1 MQEPIRVTV
10 RCFSHVRHVLGDEV
24 ITLELPAGA
33 TAETV
38 LRRVREMSDMR
49 LTSLPMRV
57 AINQEFVAESA
68 ALRDGD
74 EVALIPPV
82 QGGRGPTPIVEARIT
97 EEPIGEARAPEAA
110 RDAGAELVFRGI
122 VRPEEGGQA
131 IVALDYE
138 HYPDMA
144 ARELRRLAE
153 ETADRFRLHELRCVQ
168 RVGRVGVGEPSLEV
182 VIRARHRAETLDAMA
197 WFIGEL
203 KLRVPIW
210 KWGVTGSGGRFP
222 SRAGSPARRDP
233 AR

>member
-1 MQEPIRVTV
+1 
-10 RCFSHVRHVLGDEV
+10 VLGDEV

-33 TAETV
+33 TAGEV
-38 LRRVREMSDMR
+38 LERVRKMADMR

-57 AINQEFVAESA
+57 AINREFVSESA
-68 ALRDGD
+68 TLRDGD

-82 QGGRGPTPIVEARIT
+82 QGGRGPAPVVETRIT
-97 EEPIGEARAPEAA
+97 AEPIGTAHAPEAA
-110 RDAGAELVFRGI
+110 QDSGAELVFRGI
-122 VRPEEGGQA
+122 VRPEEGGRA

-138 HYPDMA
+138 HYADMA
-144 ARELRRLAE
+144 ARELQRLAE
-153 ETADRFRLHELRCVQ
+153 EAAVRFGLHEVRCVH

-203 KLRVPIW
+203 KQRVPIW
-210 KWGVTGSGGRFP
+210 KWGVTASGERFP
-222 SRAGSPARRDP
+222 SRAGSLTGPDP